1 MNREDEISYFNMDFN
16 KANQAV
22 NNAISSLNKARDEAK
37 KHKEALQLI
46 SEMPCVP
53 DNCASCYAKKVLE
66 GGE

>member
-1 MNREDEISYFNMDFN
+1 MSDGSIHFKTDSGITRPRVVIDIPVLLSIIEKYGS
-16 KANQAV
+16 
-22 NNAISSLNKARDEAK
+22 
-37 KHKEALQLI
+37 ALQVI